1 MSGHFESHFPESG
14 SVDYADQSTNIDET
28 TISELRLLAGRYPQP
43 RSALRCRSEPGHPIS
58 RPPAHSTAS
67 RSG

>member
-28 TISELRLLAGRYPQP
+28 TISELRLNDQQLNHDIHVLTQT
-43 RSALRCRSEPGHPIS
+43 LRG
-58 RPPAHSTAS
+58 
-67 RSG
+67 